1 MKYIIKV
8 LVYFI
13 ITILTFFCMFQI
25 ANAFEWNIFKK
36 EIVKAEEIK
45 VYKEGDEIPV
55 EVIREIISRYATGT
69 KAYQIER
76 TIYCESNN
84 KNVQSY
90 IVKNG
95 IREESYGIAQI
106 HLPSHNITKEQA
118 LDPEYSINFMSE
130 RWEDTKWY
138 GYLRLEDKC
147 NII

>member
-1 MKYIIKV
+1 
-8 LVYFI
+8 
-13 ITILTFFCMFQI
+13 MFQI

-45 VYKEGDEIPV
+45 MVYKEGDEIPV

-69 KAYQIER
+69 KAYQMER
-76 TIYCESNN
+76 TIYCESSN

-90 IVKNG
+90 IVKNW

-106 HLPSHNITKEQA
+106 HLPSHKITKEQA

>member
-1 MKYIIKV
+1 
-8 LVYFI
+8 
-13 ITILTFFCMFQI
+13 MFQI

-45 VYKEGDEIPV
+45 IVYKEGDEIPV

-69 KAYQIER
+69 KAYQMER
-76 TIYCESNN
+76 TIYCESSN

-106 HLPSHNITKEQA
+106 HLPSHKITKEQA
-118 LDPEYSINFMSE
+118 LDPEFAIKFMS
-130 RWEDTKWY
+130 DNFDKIKWY
-138 GYLRLEDKC
+138 GYLKSEDRC
-147 NII
+147 NTI